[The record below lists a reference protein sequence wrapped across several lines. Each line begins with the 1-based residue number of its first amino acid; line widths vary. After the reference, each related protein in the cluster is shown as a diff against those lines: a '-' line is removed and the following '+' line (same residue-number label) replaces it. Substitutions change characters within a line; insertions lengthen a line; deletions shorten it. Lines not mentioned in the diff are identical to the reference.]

1 MKQSSSLRLILTTFL
16 FIVLCSLRTFAQL
29 SPGDIAIVGFN
40 SDTEPDELAL
50 VTLASI
56 PSGQVI
62 KITDRAW
69 TGSNA
74 FDVSNTT
81 AEGLLTWTTTSVI
94 PAGTLL
100 KLTIAAG
107 GGTGG
112 TLTSYGTV
120 SHSGWTDFAVASG
133 GDNWFIYTGTEAAP
147 TFIYGFANW
156 STDLAGGGNWL
167 SSGTPSATTSYKP
180 SGLTSGT
187 TAVAL
192 TGSTLHGDNTV
203 YTGIISGTKAQ
214 ILAAIGTTSSWQ
226 SSEDTPKNLNPG
238 GTIFTQPNPSFT
250 ITTPG
255 VALST
260 APTLTFSNATG
271 FGDHIAQDGDGGSVT
286 ITDLDLQ
293 TYPINSSA
301 VLLAADPLQY
311 HDSSQPSWTGY
322 PPIITYGDINP
333 NYGWTIK
340 STSGTNFSLESLN
353 FMDWGDQTPGI
364 VFKIEGFDGGVS
376 KGSFTFP
383 GNTSVAF
390 IPLSQTSGNP
400 SFKLP
405 AFFKNIDEVR
415 LSRADGAGAYI
426 ALNDIKVNTPSVAL
440 SNNADLNALVLSSG
454 ALNPVFA
461 AGTLTYTA
469 SVPNSTAS
477 VTITPTVAESHATI
491 KVNGTTVASGAAS
504 GAIALA
510 AGSNTITTIVTAQDG
525 STAKTYTIIITKAAP
540 TVIALT
546 PITLT
551 NPQIGVTYST
561 TLTSSGG
568 TTPYTYTVMAGTLP
582 TGLSLSSGGVLSGT
596 PTASGAFNFTIT
608 STDAVSFTGSQAY
621 TVTILIPTIVLNP
634 ASLPNGSLNSAYS
647 QAITA
652 SGGTAPYSYTI
663 SSGSLP
669 PGINLLSGTLSGT
682 PTTAGDYNFVV
693 KATDAST
700 GTGSPFSVSNS
711 YSLTIAKLT
720 QSITLATTASSIY
733 GTSDFDPGATSTS
746 LLPVTYSTSDPAV
759 ATVIAGKIHIVG
771 KGTVTVYADQ
781 TGNSQYLAAPQVS
794 QTLTITAKAITVT
807 ATAGQSKVYGAA
819 DPTFVYTITSGGPL
833 LTGDA
838 FTGTLGRTV
847 GENIGTTYAIN
858 QGTLNAGNNYTVT
871 FVPDNFAIT
880 AKPITVTATAGQSKV
895 YGAVDPLFAYTITS
909 GGPLKTGDTFT
920 GALARAAGE
929 NIGAAYAINQGTLSA
944 GSNYTITFVPN
955 NFAITAKPITVTAT
969 AGQSKVY
976 GAIEPILAYTI
987 TSGGPLKT
995 GDSFMGTLERATG
1008 ETVGTTYAINQGTL
1022 SAGSNY
1028 TITFIPDNF
1037 AITAK
1042 PITITATAGQSK
1054 VYGAAD
1060 PTFAYTIT
1068 SGGPLL
1074 TGDAF
1079 TGTLGRT
1086 VGENIGTTY
1095 AINQGTL
1102 SAGNNYTITFVPN
1115 NFAITAKAITVTAT
1129 AGQSKVYGSADAT
1142 LAYTITSGG
1151 PLQTGDTFTGTLARA
1166 AGENIGTTYAINQGT
1181 LSAGNNYT
1189 ITFVPDNFAIIAKP
1203 ITVTATAGQSKV
1215 YGAVDPLFAYTI
1227 TSGGP
1232 LKTGDAFTGALARAA
1247 GENIGAAYA
1256 INQGTLSA
1264 GSNYTI
1270 TFVPNNFAITAKTIT
1285 VTATAGQSKV
1295 YGSTDPTFAYSI
1307 TSGGPLQ
1314 TGDSFTG
1321 TLERATGETVGTT
1334 YAINQGTLTAGSN
1347 YTITFVPN
1355 NFAITAKAI
1364 TVTATA
1370 GQSKVY
1376 GTADP
1381 LFAYTITNGGPLKT
1395 GDAFTGTLA
1404 RAAGENIGTTYAINQ
1419 GTLSAGNNY
1428 TITFVPDNFA
1438 ITAKAITV
1446 TATAGQSKVYG
1457 AADPTLAYTIT
1468 SGGPLKTGDAFTG
1481 ALARATGENI
1491 GTTYA
1496 INQGTLS
1503 AGNNYTIT
1511 FVPDNFAITAKP
1523 ITVTATAGQSKVYG
1537 AVDPLLAYSITN
1549 GGPLKTG
1556 DAFTGALARAA
1567 GENIGTTYAINQGTL
1582 SAGSNYT
1589 ITFVPDIF
1597 AITAKPITVTAT
1609 AGQSKVYG
1617 SADPLFT
1624 YTITSGGPLQS
1635 GDAFT
1640 GKLARTT
1647 GENVGTA
1654 YAINQGTLSAGNNY
1668 TITFVPNNFAI
1679 TRAAL
1684 VITADNKEK
1693 FAGTANPPL
1702 TASYQGFVNQETS
1715 AILTTAPML
1724 STTATTSSPIG
1735 DYPIKASGAAA
1746 TNYSI
1751 TYVDGTLKVK
1761 PGYPTSISLAAVTLY
1776 ENRPAG
1782 TNAGTLSSTA
1792 DDPLATFSYTLVS
1805 GAGDTDNALFAITGN
1820 QVKTT
1825 ASLDYETKSSY
1836 SIRVRSTTQYGF
1848 SLDKVLQINIS
1859 DVNEIPTLNNIANQ
1873 TICYTTTSQNVKL
1886 TGISP
1891 GPESAQTTTLSVSST
1906 NTALFESLNIVK
1918 NGSNAGTLTYKVKN
1932 GASGTAT
1939 LTVTV
1944 KDSGGQA
1951 NGGTDSY
1958 STTFTITVNPLPV
1971 VAISSDQGKSIS
1983 KGVTAQLTATGGTS
1997 YSWATASGILGGQN
2011 TAKLSVRPSVTTTY
2025 TVTATNASG
2034 CSTTESFTLEVRSD
2048 YQAVDATNILSPNG
2062 DGKND
2067 LWVVRNI
2074 DLYPNNEV
2082 KVFDRAGR
2090 IVFGQKGY
2098 NNTWDGT
2105 YNGVPLQEGTYYYII
2120 DFGTGQLKQKGF
2132 ITVVRNN

>member
-74 FDVSNTT
+74 FEVSNTT

-107 GGTGG
+107 GSTGG

-120 SHSGWTDFAVASG
+120 NHSGWTDFAVASG

-192 TGSTLHGDNTV
+192 TGTALHGDNTV

-250 ITTPG
+250 ITAPG
-255 VALST
+255 VLLST

-293 TYPINSSA
+293 AYPINSSA
-301 VLLAADPLQY
+301 VLLTADPLQY
-311 HDSSQPSWTGY
+311 HDSTQPNWPGY
-322 PPIITYGDINP
+322 PPIITYGDLNAS
-333 NYGWTIK
+333 YGWTIK
-340 STSGTNFSLESLN
+340 SSGGTNFSLESLN
-353 FMDWGDQTPGI
+353 FMDWGDQTAGI

-383 GNTSVAF
+383 GNTSVVY
-390 IPLSQTSGNP
+390 IPLSQASGNP

-405 AFFKNIDEVR
+405 ALFKNIDEVR

-426 ALNDIKVNTPSVAL
+426 ALNDIKVNTPSVVL

-454 ALNPVFA
+454 ALTPVFA
-461 AGTLTYTA
+461 AGTINYTA

-510 AGSNTITTIVTAQDG
+510 VGTNTITTVVTAQDG
-525 STAKTYTIIITKAAP
+525 STTKTYNIIVTKAGSA
-540 TVIALT
+540 VIALT
-546 PITLT
+546 PATLT
-551 NPQIGVTYST
+551 NPQIGAAYST

-568 TTPYTYTVMAGTLP
+568 TAPYSYTVTTGTLP
-582 TGLSLSSGGVLSGT
+582 TGLTLTSGGVLSGT
-596 PTASGAFNFTIT
+596 PTASGTFNFTLK
-608 STDAVSFTGSQAY
+608 STDANSFTGSQAY
-621 TVTILIPTIVLNP
+621 TVITLIPVIAVNP
-634 ASLPNGSLNSAYS
+634 ASLPNGSMSTAYS
-647 QAITA
+647 QTITA

-663 SSGSLP
+663 TAGSLP

-682 PTTAGDYNFVV
+682 PTADGDYNFTVS
-693 KATDAST
+693 ATDAST
-700 GTGSPFSVSNS
+700 GTGSPFIGSKS
-711 YSLTIAKLT
+711 YVVTITKQT
-720 QSITLATTASSIY
+720 QSITLATTASAIY
-733 GTSDFDPGATSTS
+733 GTPDFDPGATSTS

-771 KGTVTVYADQ
+771 KGTVTVFADQ
-781 TGNSQYLAAPQVS
+781 PGDNQYLAAPQVS
-794 QTLTITAKAITVT
+794 QTLT
-807 ATAGQSKVYGAA
+807 
-819 DPTFVYTITSGGPL
+819 
-833 LTGDA
+833 
-838 FTGTLGRTV
+838 
-847 GENIGTTYAIN
+847 
-858 QGTLNAGNNYTVT
+858 
-871 FVPDNFAIT
+871 IT

-895 YGAVDPLFAYTITS
+895 YGAADP
-909 GGPLKTGDTFT
+909 
-920 GALARAAGE
+920 
-929 NIGAAYAINQGTLSA
+929 
-944 GSNYTITFVPN
+944 V
-955 NFAITAKPITVTAT
+955 
-969 AGQSKVY
+969 
-976 GAIEPILAYTI
+976 LAYTI

-995 GDSFMGTLERATG
+995 GDSFTGTLERATG
-1008 ETVGTTYAINQGTL
+1008 EAVGTTYAINQGTL
-1022 SAGSNY
+1022 TAGSNY
-1028 TITFIPDNF
+1028 TITFVPDNF

-1060 PTFAYTIT
+1060 PTFVYTIT

-1074 TGDAF
+1074 SGDTF

-1086 VGENIGTTY
+1086 AGENIGTTY

-1102 SAGNNYTITFVPN
+1102 SAGTNYNITFVSN
-1115 NFAITAKAITVTAT
+1115 NFAITAKPITITAT
-1129 AGQSKVYGSADAT
+1129 AGQSKVYGTADPLFT
-1142 LAYTITSGG
+1142 YTITTGG
-1151 PLQTGDTFTGTLARA
+1151 PLKTGDTFTGALARA

-1181 LSAGNNYT
+1181 LSAGSNYI
-1189 ITFVPDNFAIIAKP
+1189 ITFVPDNFAITAKA
-1203 ITVTATAGQSKV
+1203 ITVTATAGQSK
-1215 YGAVDPLFAYTI
+1215 I
-1227 TSGGP
+1227 
-1232 LKTGDAFTGALARAA
+1232 
-1247 GENIGAAYA
+1247 
-1256 INQGTLSA
+1256 
-1264 GSNYTI
+1264 
-1270 TFVPNNFAITAKTIT
+1270 
-1285 VTATAGQSKV
+1285 
-1295 YGSTDPTFAYSI
+1295 YGSTDPTFAYTI
-1307 TSGGPLQ
+1307 TSGGSLQ

-1321 TLERATGETVGTT
+1321 TLERATGETVG
-1334 YAINQGTLTAGSN
+1334 S
-1347 YTITFVPN
+1347 
-1355 NFAITAKAI
+1355 
-1364 TVTATA
+1364 
-1370 GQSKVY
+1370 
-1376 GTADP
+1376 
-1381 LFAYTITNGGPLKT
+1381 
-1395 GDAFTGTLA
+1395 
-1404 RAAGENIGTTYAINQ
+1404 TYAINQ

-1438 ITAKAITV
+1438 ITPKPITITATAGQNKVYGSTDPIFAYTITSGGPLLSGDAFIGTLGRTAGENIGTTYAINQGTLSAGSNYTITFVPDNFAITAKAITVTVTAGQSKVYGSADPTLAYTITSGGPLKTGDTFTGALARAAGENIGTTYAINQGTLSAGTNYSITFVSNNFAITAKPITVTATAGQSKVYGTADPLFTYTITSGGPLKTGDTFTGALARAAGENTGTTYAINQGTLSAGTNYNITFVSNNFAITAKPITV

-1468 SGGPLKTGDAFTG
+1468 SGGPLQTGDAFTG
-1481 ALARATGENI
+1481 KLARATGENV
-1491 GTTYA
+1491 GTAYS

-1503 AGNNYTIT
+1503 AGNNYSIT
-1511 FVPDNFAITAKP
+1511 FI
-1523 ITVTATAGQSKVYG
+1523 
-1537 AVDPLLAYSITN
+1537 
-1549 GGPLKTG
+1549 
-1556 DAFTGALARAA
+1556 
-1567 GENIGTTYAINQGTL
+1567 
-1582 SAGSNYT
+1582 
-1589 ITFVPDIF
+1589 
-1597 AITAKPITVTAT
+1597 
-1609 AGQSKVYG
+1609 
-1617 SADPLFT
+1617 
-1624 YTITSGGPLQS
+1624 
-1635 GDAFT
+1635 
-1640 GKLARTT
+1640 
-1647 GENVGTA
+1647 
-1654 YAINQGTLSAGNNY
+1654 
-1668 TITFVPNNFAI
+1668 PNNFAI

-1702 TASYQGFVNQETS
+1702 TVSYNGFVNQETS
-1715 AILTTAPML
+1715 AVLTAAPVL
-1724 STTATTSSPIG
+1724 NTTATTTSPIG
-1735 DYPIKASGAAA
+1735 DYPIKASGASA

-1776 ENRPAG
+1776 ENRPSG

-1792 DDPLATFSYTLVS
+1792 DDPLATFSYTLVN
-1805 GAGDTDNALFAITGN
+1805 GAGDTDNALFAIAGN

-1825 ASLDYETKSSY
+1825 ASLDYENKSSY

-1873 TICYTTTSQNVKL
+1873 TICYTTTSQNVIL

-1891 GPESAQTTTLSVSST
+1891 GPESAQTTTLSVSNT
-1906 NTALFESLNIVK
+1906 NAALFENLNIIK

-1944 KDSGGQA
+1944 KDNGGQA

-1997 YSWATASGILGGQN
+1997 YSWATASGILSGQN